1 MKSTGMTRPIDQ
13 LGRIVIPKE
22 LRRTL
27 DIEVGD
33 PLEIFVD
40 GEEVIL
46 RKYKPGCVF
55 CGNVKY
61 VVEFKGKKVCTNCI
75 KDIYKWAVIA
85 A

>member
-27 DIEVGD
+27 NIEEGD

-46 RKYKPGCVF
+46 RKYEPGCVF
-55 CGNVKY
+55 CGSVKY

-75 KDIYKWAVIA
+75 KDICK
-85 A
+85 